1 MLESL
6 AIKASQ
12 QSDSQLSPSEMPS
25 RFWGRLSS
33 SSGPSPS
40 PTRSTLSMLPGGL
53 QLRQKVACL
62 LINLK
67 IWQTSGH
74 TSRLGRRSGSRL
86 TDACKP
92 SSAAQVACG
101 SYHPMESQ
109 GVCTVQRFAT
119 LLQTLQVLQISFLQ
133 LLAIPHKSHN

>member
-6 AIKASQ
+6 AIQASQ

-101 SYHPMESQ
+101 SYHPMEKSRR
-109 GVCTVQRFAT
+109 VYCPALCNAAADSASPADLISAAPCNAT
-119 LLQTLQVLQISFLQ
+119 HVG
-133 LLAIPHKSHN
+133 